1 MDLRLRGHSGTLGY
15 TRTSEGSG
23 FGPRD
28 SISCRHS
35 PCATAAYKA
44 QHSGWTADT
53 RFMPTLAL
61 PKCHFASRQA
71 TPTPPA
77 VSELTLVFLQG
88 RKSSIRK
95 FSGIK
100 HTLSTQM
107 TYSLSNGIT
116 IFRVFLMPQIL
127 ACATSFYINS
137 LALCMNYKQINV
149 TQFRKKYDLRPFPNN

>member
-1 MDLRLRGHSGTLGY
+1 MDG
-15 TRTSEGSG
+15 
-23 FGPRD
+23 
-28 SISCRHS
+28 RHTVH
-35 PCATAAYKA
+35 A
-44 QHSGWTADT
+44 H
-53 RFMPTLAL
+53 AL
-61 PKCHFASRQA
+61 PKCHFAGRQA

-77 VSELTLVFLQG
+77 VSELTRVFVQG

-100 HTLSTQM
+100 QTLSTQM

-127 ACATSFYINS
+127 AYATSFYVNS

-149 TQFRKKYDLRPFPNN
+149 TQLRKKYDLRPFPNN